1 MARLGQDTNAASSI
15 PMREWRGRG
24 RYGSC
29 DSSNKYRGARGSLKP
44 VERTKDLKGGTP
56 FRLPAAKQESELCG
70 SGIPFLSGYAG
81 AEGEGGA
88 DVKG

>member
-1 MARLGQDTNAASSI
+1 M
-15 PMREWRGRG
+15 
-24 RYGSC
+24 
-29 DSSNKYRGARGSLKP
+29 KP

-81 AEGEGGA
+81 AEGEGGE